1 MSDQLE
7 LHPYNPQLR
16 LLEYLKSHNITPQA
30 YSPLGSSNS
39 PLIADGD
46 VVSIAEQHKLKP
58 ADVLLGYHCS
68 YRPRVIHV
76 VFSFLHRFQ

>member
-58 ADVLLGYHCS
+58 ADVLLGYHRS

-76 VFSFLHRFQ
+76 VFSFLRLFQ